1 MSTRTINIGGLGI
14 GGTNPVRVQSMTNT
28 DTSDPRA
35 TLRQVRALVKAGC
48 EIVRLS
54 VKDESALKGFL
65 EVQKK
70 VAVPLVA
77 DIHFDHKL
85 AVKCI
90 EKGCAGIRINPGN
103 IGGIDAV
110 TKVINA
116 AKKKSGVCI
125 RIGVNS
131 GSLEKEILKKY
142 GHPTAQALSE
152 SCLNWVD
159 FFEKQ
164 DFENFKISIKSS
176 DIKTLVTANKIIA
189 SKTDAPIHIG
199 LTEAGTLISG
209 LVRSTLGLG
218 ELLKQGIGDTIRI
231 SLSSDPVD
239 EVIAAYS
246 LLKAL
251 GLRKGLEV
259 VSCPTCARTEFD
271 VIGIADK
278 LEREFGSSTVPL
290 KVAVMGCVVNGP
302 GEAKEA
308 DLGIAGGKDSA
319 VIFVNGEI
327 VKKVKAKDAYKEISS
342 LIEKRI
348 KGENK

>member
-1 MSTRTINIGGLGI
+1 MSTRTIKIGELSV
-14 GGTNPVRVQSMTNT
+14 GGKNPIRIQSMTNT
-28 DTSDPRA
+28 DTSDLKA
-35 TLRQVRALVKAGC
+35 TLKQVSALVDAGC

-54 VKDESALKGFL
+54 VKDAAALKGFL
-65 EVQKK
+65 EVQKQ

-90 EKGCAGIRINPGN
+90 QKGCNGVRINPGN
-103 IGGIDAV
+103 IGGVETVREIIA
-110 TKVINA
+110 A
-116 AKKKSGVCI
+116 AKAKKNVCI

-131 GSLEKEILKKY
+131 GSLEKDILRKY

-152 SCLNWVD
+152 SALNWD
-159 FFEKQ
+159 MFFRKEGFK
-164 DFENFKISIKSS
+164 NFKLSIKSS
-176 DIKTLVTANKIIA
+176 DIKTLIDANKII
-189 SKTDAPIHIG
+189 SRRTDTPLHIG
-199 LTEAGTLISG
+199 LTEAGTLITG
-209 LVRSTLGLG
+209 LVRSTLGLS
-218 ELLKQGIGDTIRI
+218 ELLKSGIGDTLRI

-251 GLRKGLEV
+251 GLRKGLQV

-278 LEREFGSSTVPL
+278 LEREFGSITKPL
-290 KVAVMGCVVNGP
+290 KIAVMGCVVNGP

-319 VIFVNGEI
+319 VIFVNGNI
-327 VKKVKAKDAYKEISS
+327 IKKIKTKDAYKE
-342 LIEKRI
+342 LREMI
-348 KGENK
+348 KNG

>member
-1 MSTRTINIGGLGI
+1 MYTRTIKIGGLSV
-14 GGTNPVRVQSMTNT
+14 GGKNPIRVQSMTNT
-28 DTSDPRA
+28 NTADAKA
-35 TLRQVRALVKAGC
+35 TLKQVNALVDAGC

-54 VKDESALKGFL
+54 VKDEAALKGFL

-90 EKGCAGIRINPGN
+90 QKGCKGVRINPGN
-103 IGGIDAV
+103 IGGIEAV
-110 TKVINA
+110 KKVIVA
-116 AKKKSGVCI
+116 AKAKKNVCI

-131 GSLEKEILKKY
+131 GSLEKDILKKY

-152 SCLNWVD
+152 SALNWD
-159 FFEKQ
+159 TFFKKEGFK
-164 DFENFKISIKSS
+164 NFKISIKSS
-176 DIKTLVTANKIIA
+176 DIKTLIDANKII
-189 SKTDAPIHIG
+189 SKKTDTPLHIG

-218 ELLKQGIGDTIRI
+218 ELLKQGIGDTLRI

-251 GLRKGLEV
+251 GLRKGLQV
-259 VSCPTCARTEFD
+259 ISCPTCARTEFD
-271 VIGIADK
+271 VIGTADR
-278 LEREFGSSTVPL
+278 LEREFGSITKPL
-290 KVAVMGCVVNGP
+290 KIAVMGCVVNGP

-308 DLGIAGGKDSA
+308 DLGVAGGKDSA
-319 VIFVNGEI
+319 VIFVNGKI
-327 VKKVKAKDAYKEISS
+327 VKKIKAKDAYKE
-342 LIEKRI
+342 LRERI
-348 KGENK
+348 KNG